1 MTHRVFVYGT
11 LLSGCHNN
19 RLLNTAKLLE
29 ERVKTPGNLTM
40 INLGGYPGIIEGG
53 NTVVKG
59 ELYAVDDA
67 TLERL
72 DRLEGHPQYY
82 QRKPIIVGTEDELI
96 TYNAEAYFLPNLYL
110 QRYKTIEGGSWKDRN
125 K

>member
-82 QRKPIIVGTEDELI
+82 QRKPIIVETEDELI

-110 QRYKTIEGGSWKDRN
+110 QRYKTIEGGSWKERN